1 MKTLKKVFRIF
12 RIFLFAFMLAICMV
26 VGIAPLLTKR
36 KESYAVEIKIEET
49 ESSEDNNSTINL
61 RSSEYR

>member
-1 MKTLKKVFRIF
+1 
-12 RIFLFAFMLAICMV
+12 MLAICMV